1 MLSVLQNLGCVCQ
14 MTIVALEVRANF
26 LLTIASR
33 LGKKVFSDLNSDWA
47 FIRFVSSSSQT
58 DHTATYISKEAGLI
72 CLSSLS
78 QKRAGVSFDRAVEG
92 EGM

>member
-1 MLSVLQNLGCVCQ
+1 MCQ
-14 MTIVALEVRANF
+14 MTIVAFEVRAN
-26 LLTIASR
+26 LLLSIAPR
-33 LGKKVFSDLNSDWA
+33 LGTKVMSDLKSDRA